1 MTKELKTERL
11 VLRPWRE
18 SDAAALYEYAK
29 NPNIGPIAGWPP
41 HQSVEESLDV
51 IRNVFDGPED
61 YAIALAGD
69 PDTAIGA
76 ISLKLAGNS
85 DFFPANDTTQAE
97 MGFWIGEPFWGNGY
111 IPEAA
116 RELLRRGFE
125 DLGLSAI
132 WCAYYEGNT
141 KSARTQEK
149 IGFEPIRVAQ
159 NMPVPLLGETRTEHV
174 NRMTREQWETLIA

>member
-1 MTKELKTERL
+1 MPTLHTERL

-18 SDAAALYEYAK
+18 SDAATLYEYAK

-41 HQSVEESLDV
+41 HQSIEESLDV

-61 YAIALAGD
+61 YAIALADD

-125 DLGLSAI
+125 NLGLSAI

-149 IGFEPIRVAQ
+149 IGFEPIRVTQ
-159 NMPVPLLGETRTEHV
+159 NVPVRCLAKRAP
-174 NRMTREQWETLIA
+174 NM